1 MRKRRIANMSLSPEM
16 VRLSDSYFKKR
27 CGTIDNNYNKQF
39 FNLKREFMMTRDP
52 SKHFLVSQLY
62 VEWAEEKVKARIET
76 YIDAYRRENL
86 VPTDGDINEIKWD
99 LEDVILST
107 NNSGSVDAKKAL
119 EHEKLRIID
128 AAENDLNIFIQEVA
142 LESKRKPAEP
152 KPAPGHT
159 YNIHINEN
167 KGLIQQG
174 GEGNTQTINRS
185 DDETKH

>member
-1 MRKRRIANMSLSPEM
+1 MRKRRITNMSLSPEM
-16 VRLSDSYFKKR
+16 IRLSDSYFKKKYAI
-27 CGTIDNNYNKQF
+27 IDAHYNKQF

-52 SKHFLVSQLY
+52 SKHFLVDQLY

-99 LEDVILST
+99 LEDIILST

-128 AAENDLNIFIQEVA
+128 AAENDLNIFIQEMK
-142 LESKRKPAEP
+142 LESRRKPAEP
-152 KPAPGHT
+152 EPTPGHT
-159 YNIHINEN
+159 YNIHIKEN
-167 KGLIQQG
+167 RGPIQQG
-174 GEGNTQTINRS
+174 GSGNTQRINRG
-185 DDETKH
+185 DDED